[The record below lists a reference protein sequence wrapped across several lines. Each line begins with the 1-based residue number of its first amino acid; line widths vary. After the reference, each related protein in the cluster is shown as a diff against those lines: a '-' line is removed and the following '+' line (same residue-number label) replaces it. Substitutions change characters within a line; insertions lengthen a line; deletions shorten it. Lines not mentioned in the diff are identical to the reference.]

1 VPLVDRSS
9 STVDRGGRRPEMS
22 DDVTVTCPHCGCVLD
37 IDVEA
42 GVVVGHR
49 IPRNPKERT
58 DFERRLKE
66 IEAEKARAADRMEEA
81 MRREKSKNR
90 LMEEQF
96 RKLLGEASK
105 DDNDGPPPVRDI
117 DLD

>member
-1 VPLVDRSS
+1 MNDTL
-9 STVDRGGRRPEMS
+9 
-22 DDVTVTCPHCGCVLD
+22 TVTCPHCGCALD
-37 IDVEA
+37 IDLEA

-49 IPRNPKERT
+49 VPKSAREKT

-66 IEAEKARAADRMEEA
+66 LEAEKARAADRMDEA
-81 MRREKSKNR
+81 MRRERSKNR

-96 RKLLGEASK
+96 RKLLGEAAK
-105 DDNDGPPPVRDI
+105 DDDDSRPVRDI